1 LPILTICLLKKKL
14 SKVKVKKITGKRE
27 TKKANYDSPLNP
39 WQGTKKKELSANET
53 VSSSFPK
60 SINLYRRIAISFV
73 FLTIILLAI
82 IFYFSFVRLTIVLI
96 PSQERISNNLIIDIY
111 NKAGDDMPQSKALVG
126 AVESITISDEE
137 IYSAS
142 GLEIIGEEVVGKVTI
157 VNNYTKNQPLVAS
170 TRLLSPDNKLF
181 RIKKTINVPA
191 GGSVEVEVYADETKQ
206 EMAIGPTKF
215 TIPGLWTGIQDKIY
229 AQSQTQFSYVQ
240 QVKKY
245 IEQSDIDMA
254 VKDLKK
260 RLLEKAAEEIG
271 GSYKGYNEV
280 IYNID
285 ENTVNLDV
293 DGKVGEEKDN
303 FKVKVNAEVTI
314 VAFFGE
320 NISNMAEEKLISIV
334 PSYKEL
340 INFNSDEITYNLN
353 DVNISQGVAT
363 VSAGFE
369 GQMVIK
375 EDAEIIDRNKIVGL
389 TREQLE
395 DYLGSFREID
405 GFEIKFSPSFVDKV
419 PNLVDRIKVEIKK

>member
-1 LPILTICLLKKKL
+1 MPLKKKPL
-14 SKVKVKKITGKRE
+14 KIRVKKTI
-27 TKKANYDSPLNP
+27 KKGEIKKVNSSSSLNP
-39 WQGTKKKELSANET
+39 WQGIKKKNLEPKKAVN
-53 VSSSFPK
+53 SSFPK
-60 SINLYRRIAISFV
+60 SINLYRRIALSFV
-73 FLTIILLAI
+73 FLTVILLAI
-82 IFYFSFVRLTIVLI
+82 ILYFSFVRLTIVLI

-111 NKAGDDMPQSKALVG
+111 NKASDGMPQSKALVG
-126 AVESITISDEE
+126 AVENITISDEKV
-137 IYSAS
+137 YSAS
-142 GLEIIGEEVVGKVTI
+142 GSEIIGEEVTGKVTI
-157 VNNYTKNQPLVAS
+157 INEYTKNQPLVAS
-170 TRLLSPDNKLF
+170 TRLLSSDNKLF

-191 GGSVEVEVYADETKQ
+191 GGSIGVEVYADETKQ

-215 TIPGLWTGIQDKIY
+215 TIPGLWAGLQDKIY
-229 AQSQTQFSYVQ
+229 AQSQTQFSYAK

-260 RLLEKAAEEIG
+260 RLLGKAAEDIG
-271 GSYKGYNEV
+271 GSYKGYDKV

-293 DGKVGEEKDN
+293 DGKVGEEKDD
-303 FKVKVNAEVTI
+303 FKVKINAEVTI
-314 VAFFGE
+314 VAFSGE
-320 NISNMAEEKLISIV
+320 KISNMAEEKLISIV

-340 INFNSDEITYNLN
+340 INFKPDEIVYNLN
-353 DVNISQGVAT
+353 NVNTSQGVAT

-369 GQMVIK
+369 GQMIIK

-419 PNLVDRIKVEIKK
+419 PNLVDRIKIEIKK